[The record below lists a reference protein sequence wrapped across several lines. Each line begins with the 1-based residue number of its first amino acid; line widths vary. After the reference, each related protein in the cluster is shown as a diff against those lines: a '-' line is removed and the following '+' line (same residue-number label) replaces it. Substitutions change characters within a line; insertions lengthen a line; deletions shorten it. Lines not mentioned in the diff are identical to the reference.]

1 MMTAA
6 VQRAASPEPIDRP
19 TTATTTIG
27 TTTTTTAVGTHQ
39 PACSPTSSFY
49 HHQHQQRPCP
59 SKRKAPRLCGA
70 GILPF
75 CVPEDGGEILFL
87 LGREKY
93 VPGWRGS
100 NRWSAFEGG
109 SKGGE
114 VCVQCAVR
122 EFVEETCDLFRTGRA
137 DLERELYRGEYAL
150 RISIKNSGIAD
161 NEHITYLK
169 QFSHASFSNAKAA
182 FEARQAWLKSL
193 LEASDTLRSYE
204 RTAPHR
210 YPFLMEG
217 EAILIDGRLC
227 TIVDCDCSVVEC
239 SGCEGWIEGE
249 EEEIRREKKESAES
263 MRRNGESGPEPLE
276 ANPTERLLRIVWSM
290 VEKKRDEEGE
300 EKDARKSKVIYWRM
314 DPGVPGSTAAGL
326 HLKWFRARKEATRL
340 LTSPEEAHRRV
351 EGAVVKTE
359 WTGTSTSRLVSRVFM
374 NKDFLE
380 KDKIE
385 LYTHSELKSMC
396 LRPAAS
402 NFRPYF
408 MLVLEAALPEFTRRE
423 AYTSSS
429 DDDDER
435 EEREDED
442 ESEEREQEKE

>member
-1 MMTAA
+1 MTTA
-6 VQRAASPEPIDRP
+6 AASPVLIDRP
-19 TTATTTIG
+19 TTTTATT
-27 TTTTTTAVGTHQ
+27 GTHQ
-39 PACSPTSSFY
+39 PACPLTTY
-49 HHQHQQRPCP
+49 HHHQRPCP
-59 SKRKAPRLCGA
+59 SKRKASRLCGA

-87 LGREKY
+87 LGRETY

-114 VCVQCAVR
+114 ACVQCAAR
-122 EFVEETCDLFRTGRA
+122 EFVEETCDLFCTGRA
-137 DLERELYRGEYAL
+137 DLERELKRGDYAL

-169 QFSHASFSNAKAA
+169 QFSHASFSSAKAA

-217 EAILIDGRLC
+217 EAILIDRRLC
-227 TIVDCDCSVVEC
+227 TIVECDCSVVEC
-239 SGCEGWIEGE
+239 SGYERLKGGSNGAAGR
-249 EEEIRREKKESAES
+249 EIAEPPC
-263 MRRNGESGPEPLE
+263 GESRPEQTE
-276 ANPTERLLRIVWSM
+276 AAPTERLLRIVWSM
-290 VEKKRDEEGE
+290 AEKGEREKVEEDVTRRREGE
-300 EKDARKSKVIYWRM
+300 QQKTKVIYWRM
-314 DPGVPGSTAAGL
+314 DPGLPGSTAAGL

-380 KDKIE
+380 KDTIE
-385 LYTHSELKSMC
+385 IYTHSQLQRMC

-429 DDDDER
+429 DDER
-435 EEREDED
+435 EE
-442 ESEEREQEKE
+442 SEGEEEKDGYSP